1 MEPTRSRERQPC
13 LCLCKQPGLLLYRS
27 ELSMVSCLALEY
39 NCLRLM
45 TSLEQRLMTSL
56 DKTSL
61 EQRLMTSLEQRLMTS
76 LEQRLMTSL
85 DKTSLE
91 QRLMTSLEQRLMMGL
106 RLG

>member
-45 TSLEQRLMTSL
+45 TSLEQRLM
-56 DKTSL
+56 
-61 EQRLMTSLEQRLMTS
+61 
-76 LEQRLMTSL
+76 
-85 DKTSLE
+85 
-91 QRLMTSLEQRLMMGL
+91 MGL